1 MEQLVAKLRILGAT
15 HLKKFDIFGDNL
27 KKTTKSDAG
36 ALTSLATTPRES
48 PEMNPNSLEPVDLA
62 KKLALFDEHYQPHVV
77 GLFNGHDIMLA
88 KLKGPFVWHKHD
100 DTDDLFLVLRGELT
114 IRLRTAASGGLA
126 SDRPHPRQNR
136 DPRECS

>member
-1 MEQLVAKLRILGAT
+1 
-15 HLKKFDIFGDNL
+15 
-27 KKTTKSDAG
+27 
-36 ALTSLATTPRES
+36 
-48 PEMNPNSLEPVDLA
+48 MNPNSLEPVDLA

-114 IRLRTAASGGLA
+114 IRLRDGDVHLQEGQLYVVPRGVEHCPVADEEAHVLLMELAGTPNTGDPQTAVEKKRL
-126 SDRPHPRQNR
+126 
-136 DPRECS
+136 